1 MEAGALRRLTI
12 GVRCRIRGVVFVVSF
27 SWCRFRGVVFVASF
41 RGVVSW
47 RRFVAEA
54 VR

>member
-12 GVRCRIRGVVFVVSF
+12 GVRCR
-27 SWCRFRGVVFVASF
+27 FRGVVSWRRFVASF

-47 RRFVAEA
+47 RRLFADSG
-54 VR
+54 

>member
-12 GVRCRIRGVVFVVSF
+12 GVRCR
-27 SWCRFRGVVFVASF
+27 F